1 MRRSLFI
8 LFLLALQLIVKAQD
22 IHTVTFMLDG
32 VKKELSISSV
42 DSVTF
47 INEDGHDKQIVWKD
61 GEKNIDEIHDK
72 DKIEFSSEVLAEP
85 VDLSGTWICKE
96 IHYSL
101 GGTSYEVGY
110 VVNLKKDGTV
120 SYSESETICS
130 SSWNFNR
137 DTGEVLVDIM
147 DVATQFANS
156 GKKWVGKVD
165 DINDPHMKTKE
176 TYRWNFNA
184 IGSFNGDSYEFK
196 MVKGL

>member
-72 DKIEFSSEVLAEP
+72 DKIEFSSEALAEP
-85 VDLSGTWICKE
+85 VDLSGTWI
-96 IHYSL
+96 
-101 GGTSYEVGY
+101 
-110 VVNLKKDGTV
+110 
-120 SYSESETICS
+120 
-130 SSWNFNR
+130 
-137 DTGEVLVDIM
+137 
-147 DVATQFANS
+147 
-156 GKKWVGKVD
+156 
-165 DINDPHMKTKE
+165 
-176 TYRWNFNA
+176 
-184 IGSFNGDSYEFK
+184 
-196 MVKGL
+196 

>member
-72 DKIEFSSEVLAEP
+72 DKIEFS
-85 VDLSGTWICKE
+85 
-96 IHYSL
+96 
-101 GGTSYEVGY
+101 
-110 VVNLKKDGTV
+110 
-120 SYSESETICS
+120 
-130 SSWNFNR
+130 
-137 DTGEVLVDIM
+137 
-147 DVATQFANS
+147 
-156 GKKWVGKVD
+156 
-165 DINDPHMKTKE
+165 
-176 TYRWNFNA
+176 
-184 IGSFNGDSYEFK
+184 
-196 MVKGL
+196 